1 MIHSFADKKTQDLY
15 EGKRGKKFQAFE
27 RQAQRRLTILEA
39 ATCVEDLMRLPS
51 NHFESLTGDRNGQYS
66 IMINRQWRIC
76 FNWREDPPGAENV
89 EITDYH

>member
-15 EGKRGKKFQAFE
+15 EGKRVKKFQAFE

-39 ATCVEDLMRLPS
+39 ATCIEDLMRLPS

-76 FNWREDPPGAENV
+76 FNWREDPLGAENV